1 MSSLDQARALLQG
14 SYDLHIHPIPSH
26 VPRLLDDFEVLAQA
40 EEAGMA
46 GVLLKNHYEPTGA
59 RAILANR
66 RGEGFRAK
74 AYGAAVLNWPLGGLN
89 PYAVHSA
96 LKMGAHVIFMP
107 TRDAANC
114 LFHGDMPGDFFQR
127 EGISLLD
134 KQRNLRR
141 EIYEIFEVVRSYRA
155 LLATGHISPLEYVLL
170 CREGRRMGV
179 RMVLTH
185 PEWDRTTMDADTQA
199 ELAQLGVYVEK
210 CWYNI
215 AEGNCTAESMA
226 SHIRTVGPEHCF
238 LSTDRGQS
246 GRETPA
252 EGMARFVQ
260 VLIKHG
266 ISAENV
272 TQMLRITPEDMLNR

>member
-96 LKMGAHVIFMP
+96 LKMGAHVILY
-107 TRDAANC
+107 AN
-114 LFHGDMPGDFFQR
+114 PR
-127 EGISLLD
+127 
-134 KQRNLRR
+134 
-141 EIYEIFEVVRSYRA
+141 
-155 LLATGHISPLEYVLL
+155 
-170 CREGRRMGV
+170 
-179 RMVLTH
+179 
-185 PEWDRTTMDADTQA
+185 
-199 ELAQLGVYVEK
+199 
-210 CWYNI
+210 
-215 AEGNCTAESMA
+215 
-226 SHIRTVGPEHCF
+226 
-238 LSTDRGQS
+238 RGQLPVPRGYA
-246 GRETPA
+246 GRLFPA
-252 EGMARFVQ
+252 GGHQ
-260 VLIKHG
+260 PTG
-266 ISAENV
+266 
-272 TQMLRITPEDMLNR
+272 

>member
-114 LFHGDMPGDFFQR
+114 LFHGDMPGDF
-127 EGISLLD
+127 S
-134 KQRNLRR
+134 
-141 EIYEIFEVVRSYRA
+141 
-155 LLATGHISPLEYVLL
+155 
-170 CREGRRMGV
+170 
-179 RMVLTH
+179 
-185 PEWDRTTMDADTQA
+185 
-199 ELAQLGVYVEK
+199 
-210 CWYNI
+210 
-215 AEGNCTAESMA
+215 
-226 SHIRTVGPEHCF
+226 
-238 LSTDRGQS
+238 S
-246 GRETPA
+246 GRASAYWISRGICAGKSTRSSKWSGVIGPCWLPA
-252 EGMARFVQ
+252 
-260 VLIKHG
+260 
-266 ISAENV
+266 ISAPWNPSCSAG
-272 TQMLRITPEDMLNR
+272 RAAGWG

>member
-40 EEAGMA
+40 EEAGMG
-46 GVLLKNHYEPTGA
+46 GVLLKNHHEPTGA
-59 RAILANR
+59 RALPANR

-134 KQRNLRR
+134 KQRNLGR
-141 EIYEIFEVVRSYRA
+141 EI
-155 LLATGHISPLEYVLL
+155 
-170 CREGRRMGV
+170 
-179 RMVLTH
+179 
-185 PEWDRTTMDADTQA
+185 
-199 ELAQLGVYVEK
+199 
-210 CWYNI
+210 
-215 AEGNCTAESMA
+215 
-226 SHIRTVGPEHCF
+226 
-238 LSTDRGQS
+238 
-246 GRETPA
+246 
-252 EGMARFVQ
+252 
-260 VLIKHG
+260 
-266 ISAENV
+266 
-272 TQMLRITPEDMLNR
+272 

>member
-26 VPRLLDDFEVLAQA
+26 VPRTGRLSVLAQA

-96 LKMGAHVIFMP
+96 LKIGAHAIFMP

-114 LFHGDMPGDFFQR
+114 LFHGDMPGDFPAGGHQPTGYAG
-127 EGISLLD
+127 ESAPG
-134 KQRNLRR
+134 NLRDLR
-141 EIYEIFEVVRSYRA
+141 SRRSYRA
-155 LLATGHISPLEYVLL
+155 LLATGHISPLESVLL

-179 RMVLTH
+179 RMVLTR
-185 PEWDRTTMDADTQA
+185 PEWDRPPMDADTQA

-226 SHIRTVGPEHCF
+226 SHIRTVGPKHCF
-238 LSTDRGQS
+238 LSHGRGRS

-266 ISAENV
+266 ICAENV

>member
-26 VPRLLDDFEVLAQA
+26 VPRLLDDLEVLAQA

-155 LLATGHISPLEYVLL
+155 LLATGHISPLESVLL
-170 CREGRRMGV
+170 CREGRRMG
-179 RMVLTH
+179 
-185 PEWDRTTMDADTQA
+185 
-199 ELAQLGVYVEK
+199 
-210 CWYNI
+210 
-215 AEGNCTAESMA
+215 
-226 SHIRTVGPEHCF
+226 
-238 LSTDRGQS
+238 
-246 GRETPA
+246 
-252 EGMARFVQ
+252 
-260 VLIKHG
+260 
-266 ISAENV
+266 
-272 TQMLRITPEDMLNR
+272 

>member
-96 LKMGAHVIFMP
+96 LKMGAHVIFCLLYTSP
-107 TRDAANC
+107 SPRDA
-114 LFHGDMPGDFFQR
+114 
-127 EGISLLD
+127 
-134 KQRNLRR
+134 
-141 EIYEIFEVVRSYRA
+141 
-155 LLATGHISPLEYVLL
+155 
-170 CREGRRMGV
+170 
-179 RMVLTH
+179 
-185 PEWDRTTMDADTQA
+185 
-199 ELAQLGVYVEK
+199 
-210 CWYNI
+210 
-215 AEGNCTAESMA
+215 
-226 SHIRTVGPEHCF
+226 
-238 LSTDRGQS
+238 
-246 GRETPA
+246 
-252 EGMARFVQ
+252 
-260 VLIKHG
+260 
-266 ISAENV
+266 
-272 TQMLRITPEDMLNR
+272 